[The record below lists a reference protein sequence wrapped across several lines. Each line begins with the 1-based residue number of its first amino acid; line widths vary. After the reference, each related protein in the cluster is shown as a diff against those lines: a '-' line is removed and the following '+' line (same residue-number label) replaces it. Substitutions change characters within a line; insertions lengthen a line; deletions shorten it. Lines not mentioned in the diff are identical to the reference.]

1 MFKDV
6 KTTPDDIATLS
17 DSHPPM
23 HICIDEREHQLY
35 ATLTDLVAYH
45 QHPQTGPDAWIRVSK
60 KVLPLGDVL
69 LEHDDGRLAIMIE
82 RKTQMDLLSSIRDS
96 RYEEQSYRLIHSSGL
111 HPHNIIYLIEGVI
124 AAFSQQ
130 KDRDLIYAATLSL
143 NHYKGFSVYRTASV
157 LESAQWLWAVA
168 VKLHRNTL
176 QKKVPAYGLPA
187 ADPTADQADT
197 PAPQLAVPIPTPP
210 PPPYCSVVKK
220 VKKDNVTPANWG
232 EIVLCQIPGVSSVS
246 AVAILQKYGTLTKL
260 TRALQTDP
268 HCLDDVTTQSSAG
281 HRRLSSAI
289 IASLIKFLIDDDAP
303 PT

>member
-1 MFKDV
+1 MR
-6 KTTPDDIATLS
+6 
-17 DSHPPM
+17 
-23 HICIDEREHQLY
+23 ICIDEREHTLY

-45 QHPQTGPDAWIRVSK
+45 QHPKTGADAWIHVYK

-69 LEHDDGRLAIMIE
+69 LEHDDGRLAILIE

-111 HPHNIIYLIEGVI
+111 HPHNIIHLIEGMMS
-124 AAFSQQ
+124 ALSQQ
-130 KDRDLIYAATLSL
+130 KDRDLIYSATLSL

-176 QKKVPAYGLPA
+176 QNKVPAYGLPA
-187 ADPTADQADT
+187 ATDQADT
-197 PAPQLAVPIPTPP
+197 TTPQLAAPIPTPP

-246 AVAILQKYGTLTKL
+246 AVAILRKYSTITKL

-281 HRRLSSAI
+281 HRRLSSAV